1 MLYDHSPRGARRP
14 VMPTSRSTASAWTTP
29 TAHSAQGTGALGGAL
44 LADDVALGRI
54 PLALMADLM
63 NPFGPGT
70 ERILE
75 EERGL

>member
-1 MLYDHSPRGARRP
+1 MLYDNTPRGNRRP
-14 VMPTSRSTASAWTTP
+14 VSPTSRSTASAWTTP
-29 TAHSAQGTGALGGAL
+29 TAHSAAGTGALGGAL
-44 LADDVALGRI
+44 LDDELDLGRI
-54 PLALMADLM
+54 PLALMADLL

>member
-1 MLYDHSPRGARRP
+1 MLHDHTPRGGRRP
-14 VMPTSRSTASAWTTP
+14 VTPTSRSTASAWTTP
-29 TAHSAQGTGALGGAL
+29 TAHSAQGTGALEGAVL
-44 LADDVALGRI
+44 DDDFDLGRI